1 MTEGGEIQLVVTA
14 QPAVNE
20 ETVVSLTASPRSL
33 AEDFTLTPSSITLAA
48 GGTSG
53 TAVLRATDDD
63 EVEDTEILTVTAT
76 GPGKVLVGTVEIE
89 LVDNDTADYEFL
101 GPSGPNLVEGETYE
115 LKVWASAASSR
126 DATFV
131 VRRDRAASDA
141 GEDDF
146 ILEPASIAVEAGA
159 REGTATLKVVDD
171 GLDERSEAL
180 VLAATA
186 AGGDDVGSLTFT
198 LWDAAVPVL
207 PIVAQLLLAVLLAIG
222 ACRRHRGGK
231 DSGVA

>member
-14 QPAVNE
+14 QPAVND

-33 AEDFTLTPSSITLAA
+33 AGDFTLTPLSITLAA

-63 EVEDTEILTVTAT
+63 EVEETEILTVTAT

-101 GPSGPNLVEGETYE
+101 GPSDPNLVEGETYE

-131 VRRDRAASDA
+131 VRRDGSASAA

-146 ILEPASIAVEAGA
+146 ILEPASIVIEAGA

-171 GLDERSEAL
+171 GLDERSESL
-180 VLAATA
+180 VLVVTA
-186 AGGDDVGSLTFT
+186 AGGDDVGSLAFT
-198 LWDAAVPVL
+198 LWDASVPML
-207 PIVAQLLLAVLLAIG
+207 PLVAQLLLGALLAIG
-222 ACRRHRGGK
+222 AYRRHRGGE